1 MSKLCYVLFL
11 FYLLTVIPDVNA
23 QEQVTTGY
31 NPNSIR
37 PVHESKKMFKKI
49 LWWRMD
55 LKEKQNLPFFSRDGE
70 ISKIIIEAVKAD
82 LLIPYVDD
90 SLNKRMSKEV
100 FLENLK
106 IPEEGGDAFTPEEI
120 AAGFG
125 QQTEQADDPFG
136 GFPGGGAAAEEI
148 AVSDEFPNRDFS
160 LMEIKEEMYF
170 DKLRSRMYHDIQAFT
185 LILPADKNPA
195 LFEKTLAAFKYK
207 DLVDL
212 FYKMPEKAIW
222 YNTQNFAEH
231 KNFADAFQLRLFSAN
246 LIKYANPMDM
256 RIVEIYDKSRKAG
269 LIASQQLEYE
279 LIDFENELW
288 EY

>member
-1 MSKLCYVLFL
+1 MSKLCYVFTLVTFL
-11 FYLLTVIPDVNA
+11 CSFSEISA
-23 QEQVTTGY
+23 QETVTTGY

-70 ISKIIIEAVKAD
+70 ISKLIIEAVKSD

-106 IPEEGGDAFTPEEI
+106 IPDEGGEGFTPEEI

-125 QQTEQADDPFG
+125 QQTEEEEDPFG
-136 GFPGGGAAAEEI
+136 AFPGGGGGAEEV
-148 AVSDEFPNRDFS
+148 AVSDEFPVRDFS

-195 LFEKTLAAFKYK
+195 LFEKPLASFKYK

-212 FYKMPEKAIW
+212 FQKMPEDALW

-231 KNFADAFQLRLFSAN
+231 KNFADAFELRLFSAN
-246 LIKYANPMDM
+246 LIKYANPQDQ

-279 LIDFENELW
+279 LIEFENELW

>member
-1 MSKLCYVLFL
+1 MNKLCYVFSLAL
-11 FYLLTVIPDVNA
+11 LLTVLTDVRA
-23 QEQVTTGY
+23 QERVTSGY
-31 NPNSIR
+31 NENSVR

-55 LKEKQNLPFFSRDGE
+55 LLEKQNLPFFSRDGE
-70 ISKIIIEAVKAD
+70 ISKLIIEAVKAD
-82 LLIPYVDD
+82 LLIPYMDD

-106 IPEEGGDAFTPEEI
+106 IPDDGGDAFTPEEI

-125 QQTEQADDPFG
+125 QQTAEDDPFG
-136 GFPGGGAAAEEI
+136 GFPGSDSGAEEV
-148 AVSDEFPNRDFS
+148 AVSDEFPVRDFS

-170 DKLRSRMYHDIQAFT
+170 DRIRSRMYHDIQAFT
-185 LILPADKNPA
+185 IILPADKNPA
-195 LFEKTLAAFKYK
+195 LFEKPLASFKYK
-207 DLVDL
+207 DLVEL
-212 FYKMPEKAIW
+212 FYKMPEDAIW

-231 KNFADAFQLRLFSAN
+231 KNFADAFLLRLFSAN
-246 LIKYANPMDM
+246 LIKYANPKDQ

-269 LIASQQLEYE
+269 LIASQRLEYE